1 MNEGTRYKENP
12 QSTMLY
18 PLSQTTPSAR
28 PRSSKIVLG
37 STLGNQNVHPRQEH
51 LHCHLKVTGGRRRNE
66 GHKPPAYLCV
76 LYAVFWDV
84 AARCVHVLTAR
95 LLHCVPRRALCE

>member
-76 LYAVFWDV
+76 LYAVFLGRGCPLC
-84 AARCVHVLTAR
+84 ARSHGALV
-95 LLHCVPRRALCE
+95 ALCSTPRSV